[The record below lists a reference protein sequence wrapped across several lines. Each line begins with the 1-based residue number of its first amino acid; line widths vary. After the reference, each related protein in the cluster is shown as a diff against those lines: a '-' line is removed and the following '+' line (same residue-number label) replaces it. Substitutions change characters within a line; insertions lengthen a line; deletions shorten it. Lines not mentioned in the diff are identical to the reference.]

1 MKLFQIRTQSNVCAL
16 NFMIVCHTEND
27 KKSNNFTMF
36 NELNDSKKEKC
47 KKEVEYN
54 RNWFNVISNM
64 HW

>member
-1 MKLFQIRTQSNVCAL
+1 
-16 NFMIVCHTEND
+16 MIVCHTEND

-47 KKEVEYN
+47 KKKVEYN